1 VPPLTRC
8 SFLLQTEAAQAAI
21 RMVKDIAL
29 QRGRVTMKQA
39 VGLFRGTSV
48 KLSQDLDM
56 SAISGR
62 GSGKDY
68 DLGDAERLFE
78 LLLIDQAFEE
88 EYVAN
93 GGGFSNAY
101 IKVRTFALD
110 QASLRSLET
119 DPTIPV
125 RL

>member
-1 VPPLTRC
+1 
-8 SFLLQTEAAQAAI
+8 
-21 RMVKDIAL
+21 MVKDIAL

-110 QASLRSLET
+110 QAPLRSLET